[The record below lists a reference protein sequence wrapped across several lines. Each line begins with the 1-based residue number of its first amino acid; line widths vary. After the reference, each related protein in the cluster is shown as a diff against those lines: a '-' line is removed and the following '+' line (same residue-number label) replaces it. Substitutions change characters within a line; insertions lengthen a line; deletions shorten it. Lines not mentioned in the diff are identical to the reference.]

1 MILLSDHNRVRRILL
16 ALLAG
21 ATLLALFAAV
31 SSRAD
36 AHANQIKSSP
46 SPNSE
51 LEVAPDRVI
60 VWFSESIEESFSE
73 LTVLNAAADRVDL
86 NDSSIDSSEP
96 SVMSVS
102 LPPLENGTYTVVW
115 KNLSS
120 IDGHKVVGSF
130 VFAVGESLSAHAQ
143 IYPDEQPL
151 LQTVVDPWLRWLI
164 FISVALVI
172 GGLTFEML
180 IGIPTIYS
188 DPVKQRW
195 VSAAIVASTFWSR
208 IAVASMIVLI
218 LALLGQILQAVS
230 LISGSF
236 SLIPDFGILKSVVLE
251 SGWGRF
257 WMYRAI
263 VAIGMGMM
271 FYASIRMSRSDDIDE
286 ENQDKSAGSL
296 VGDSPATQVVIF
308 LGLVFLGLTAMSGH
322 NAASPVEIRTLAIA
336 TDFVH
341 LVASIVWSG
350 GVIYLTFSVPIF
362 IKHLGKEGASKLFEK
377 AIDKFTVLGVISAG
391 ILVITGLFSSYM
403 QVTNPVALAT
413 PYGWFLVAKLVLLIP
428 LFTIAGFNG
437 FKLVRRFSSDGQRLL
452 GRSLV
457 AESLIVLLVFIT
469 VGWLASLEPAR
480 QYAGRMGIGVS
491 DAVVHTDRDTDTH
504 FDVTI
509 HPAEVGENDV
519 TVQLSEPGGTLVQNA
534 VDVRVRLKFVDDD
547 LGEQLV
553 SLEEDEGGR
562 VWRLKGARLDIAG
575 EYQAEVVVLRSD
587 SFDART
593 AFRFTVFSS
602 DIAADTIEPD
612 TNTANLLFGL
622 QLLII
627 GGLVAA
633 VAFRGIFTS
642 SVFSYAGVQWSLL
655 TPGSIVV
662 ALGLFMLLNVQ
673 VLRIGFPENVRNP
686 FPPTS
691 ESVAIG
697 EPIYVG
703 VCASCHGDNGLG
715 DGLAS
720 VALENK
726 PSDLSVHVPLH
737 SDTILY
743 EFIRDGIGVGMP
755 AQGDLLSE
763 DEMWH
768 LVNYL
773 RAKFDNR

>member
-31 SSRAD
+31 SSRVD

-263 VAIGMGMM
+263 VAIGMGTVS
-271 FYASIRMSRSDDIDE
+271 Y
-286 ENQDKSAGSL
+286 
-296 VGDSPATQVVIF
+296 T
-308 LGLVFLGLTAMSGH
+308 
-322 NAASPVEIRTLAIA
+322 
-336 TDFVH
+336 H
-341 LVASIVWSG
+341 LRAHE
-350 GVIYLTFSVPIF
+350 TR
-362 IKHLGKEGASKLFEK
+362 E
-377 AIDKFTVLGVISAG
+377 DR
-391 ILVITGLFSSYM
+391 
-403 QVTNPVALAT
+403 
-413 PYGWFLVAKLVLLIP
+413 GW
-428 LFTIAGFNG
+428 
-437 FKLVRRFSSDGQRLL
+437 RL
-452 GRSLV
+452 GR
-457 AESLIVLLVFIT
+457 
-469 VGWLASLEPAR
+469 
-480 QYAGRMGIGVS
+480 
-491 DAVVHTDRDTDTH
+491 
-504 FDVTI
+504 
-509 HPAEVGENDV
+509 
-519 TVQLSEPGGTLVQNA
+519 
-534 VDVRVRLKFVDDD
+534 
-547 LGEQLV
+547 
-553 SLEEDEGGR
+553 
-562 VWRLKGARLDIAG
+562 
-575 EYQAEVVVLRSD
+575 
-587 SFDART
+587 
-593 AFRFTVFSS
+593 
-602 DIAADTIEPD
+602 
-612 TNTANLLFGL
+612 
-622 QLLII
+622 
-627 GGLVAA
+627 
-633 VAFRGIFTS
+633 
-642 SVFSYAGVQWSLL
+642 
-655 TPGSIVV
+655 
-662 ALGLFMLLNVQ
+662 
-673 VLRIGFPENVRNP
+673 
-686 FPPTS
+686 
-691 ESVAIG
+691 
-697 EPIYVG
+697 
-703 VCASCHGDNGLG
+703 
-715 DGLAS
+715 
-720 VALENK
+720 
-726 PSDLSVHVPLH
+726 
-737 SDTILY
+737 
-743 EFIRDGIGVGMP
+743 
-755 AQGDLLSE
+755 
-763 DEMWH
+763 
-768 LVNYL
+768 
-773 RAKFDNR
+773 

>member
-1 MILLSDHNRVRRILL
+1 LILLSDHNRGRRILL
-16 ALLAG
+16 ALLTG
-21 ATLLALFAAV
+21 AALLALFALV
-31 SSRAD
+31 TPRAD
-36 AHANQIKSSP
+36 AHANQIKSNP

-60 VWFSESIEESFSE
+60 IWFSESIEESFSE

-130 VFAVGESLSAHAQ
+130 VFAVGESLSAHSQ

-180 IGIPTIYS
+180 IGIPIIYS
-188 DPVKQRW
+188 DPVKQSW

-208 IAVASMIVLI
+208 IAAASMIVLI

-230 LISGSF
+230 VVSGSF
-236 SLIPDFGILKSVVLE
+236 SLIPDLGILKSVVLE

-271 FYASIRMSRSDDIDE
+271 FYASIRMSTSEEIDE
-286 ENQDKSAGSL
+286 ENPDESVGSL

-308 LGLVFLGLTAMSGH
+308 LGLVFLALTAMSGH

-350 GVIYLTFSVPIF
+350 GVIYLAFSVPIF
-362 IKHLGKEGASKLFEK
+362 IKHLGKVGASKLFEA
-377 AIDKFTVLGVISAG
+377 AIDKFTVLGILSAG

-403 QVTNPVALAT
+403 QVTNPAALAT

-428 LFTIAGFNG
+428 LFTLAGFNG
-437 FKLVRRFSSDGQRLL
+437 FKLVRRFNSDGQRLL
-452 GRSLV
+452 SRSLV
-457 AESLIVLLVFIT
+457 AESLLVLLVFIT
-469 VGWLASLEPAR
+469 VGWLASLEPGR
-480 QYAGRMGIGVS
+480 QYAGRMGIGVA
-491 DAVVHTDRDTDTH
+491 DAVVHSDRDTDTH
-504 FDVTI
+504 FNVII

-519 TVQLSEPGGTLVQNA
+519 TVQLSEPGGAMVQNA
-534 VDVRVRLKFVDDD
+534 VDVRVRLRFVDDD

-553 SLEEDEGGR
+553 SLEDKGGGT
-562 VWRLKGARLDIAG
+562 WLLKGARLNIAG
-575 EYQAEVVVLRSD
+575 EYQAEVLVLRSD

-593 AFRFTVFSS
+593 AFRFKVFSS
-602 DIAADTIEPD
+602 DIATDTIEPD
-612 TNTANLLFGL
+612 TDTANLLFGL

-633 VAFRGIFTS
+633 VAFRGILAS
-642 SVFSYAGVQWSLL
+642 SVFSYSGVQWSML

-662 ALGLFMLLNVQ
+662 VLGLLMLLNVQ
-673 VLRIGFPENVRNP
+673 VLRIGFPENIRNP

-703 VCASCHGDNGLG
+703 VCTSCHGDNGLG
-715 DGLAS
+715 DGPAS
-720 VALENK
+720 VALEKK

-755 AQGDLLSE
+755 AQSDLLSE

>member
-1 MILLSDHNRVRRILL
+1 MILLSHHNRVRRMLL
-16 ALLAG
+16 ALLIV
-21 ATLLALFAAV
+21 ATVFVLFAVVTA
-31 SSRAD
+31 RAD

-51 LEVAPDRVI
+51 LEIAPDRVI

-86 NDSSIDSSEP
+86 NDTSIDSSEP

-130 VFAVGESLSAHAQ
+130 VFAVGESLSSHAQ

-195 VSAAIVASTFWSR
+195 VSAAIVVSAFWSR
-208 IAVASMIVLI
+208 IAFASMIVLI

-236 SLIPDFGILKSVVLE
+236 SLIPDFGILKSVVME

-257 WMYRAI
+257 WMYRTV
-263 VAIGMGMM
+263 VAIGMGVML
-271 FYASIRMSRSDDIDE
+271 YASIRMSTSDDSDE
-286 ENQDKSAGSL
+286 ENQGESAGSL
-296 VGDSPATQVVIF
+296 VGDSPTTQVVIF

-362 IKHLGKEGASKLFEK
+362 IKHLGKGAASKLFEK
-377 AIDKFTVLGVISAG
+377 AIDKFTVLGVLSAG

-403 QVTNPVALAT
+403 QVTNLAALAT

-428 LFTIAGFNG
+428 LFTLAGFNG
-437 FKLVRRFSSDGQRLL
+437 FKLVRRLSSDGQRLL
-452 GRSLV
+452 SRSLV
-457 AESLIVLLVFIT
+457 AESFIVLLVFIT

-480 QYAGRMGIGVS
+480 QYAGRMGIGVA
-491 DAVVHTDRDTDTH
+491 DAVVHSDRDTDTY

-519 TVQLSEPGGTLVQNA
+519 TVQLSEPSGTVVQSA
-534 VDVRVRLKFVDDD
+534 VDVRVRLKFIDDD

-553 SLEEDEGGR
+553 SLEDKGGGT
-562 VWRLKGARLDIAG
+562 WSLTGARLDIAG
-575 EYQAEVVVLRSD
+575 EYQAEVLVLRSD

-593 AFRFTVFSS
+593 AFRFTVFSA

-627 GGLVAA
+627 GGLVVA
-633 VAFRGIFTS
+633 VAFRGILLS
-642 SVFSYAGVQWSLL
+642 SVFSYTGLQWSLI
-655 TPGSIVV
+655 TPGTIVV
-662 ALGLFMLLNVQ
+662 ALGLLMLLNVQ
-673 VLRIGFPENVRNP
+673 VFRIGFPENIRNP
-686 FPPTS
+686 FPPNS

-697 EPIYVG
+697 EPIYFG
-703 VCASCHGDNGLG
+703 VCATCHGDNGLG
-715 DGLAS
+715 DGTAS
-720 VALENK
+720 VALEKK
-726 PSDLSVHVPLH
+726 PSDLSVHVPVH

-743 EFIRDGIGVGMP
+743 EFIRDGVGVGMP
-755 AQGDLLSE
+755 AQGELLSE

>member
-1 MILLSDHNRVRRILL
+1 MILLSDHNRGRRILL
-16 ALLAG
+16 ALLTG
-21 ATLLALFAAV
+21 AALLALFALV
-31 SSRAD
+31 TPRAD
-36 AHANQIKSSP
+36 AHANQIKSNP

-60 VWFSESIEESFSE
+60 IWFSESIEESFSE

-130 VFAVGESLSAHAQ
+130 VFAVGESLSAHSQ

-180 IGIPTIYS
+180 IGIPIIYS
-188 DPVKQRW
+188 DPVKQSW

-208 IAVASMIVLI
+208 IAAASMIVLI

-230 LISGSF
+230 VVSGSF
-236 SLIPDFGILKSVVLE
+236 SLTPDLGILKSVVLE

-263 VAIGMGMM
+263 VAIGMGVM
-271 FYASIRMSRSDDIDE
+271 FYASMRMSISEEIDE
-286 ENQDKSAGSL
+286 EHPDESAGSL

-308 LGLVFLGLTAMSGH
+308 LGLIFLGLTAMSGH

-362 IKHLGKEGASKLFEK
+362 IKHLGKVGASKLFET
-377 AIDKFTVLGVISAG
+377 AIDKFTVLGVLSAG

-403 QVTNPVALAT
+403 QVTNPAALAT
-413 PYGWFLVAKLVLLIP
+413 PYGWFLVGKLVLLIP
-428 LFTIAGFNG
+428 LFTLAGFNG

-452 GRSLV
+452 SRTLV
-457 AESLIVLLVFIT
+457 AESLIVLMVFIT

-480 QYAGRMGIGVS
+480 QYAGRMGIGVV
-491 DAVVHTDRDTDTH
+491 DAVVHSDRDTDTY

-519 TVQLSEPGGTLVQNA
+519 TVQLSEPGGTVVKNA
-534 VDVRVRLKFVDDD
+534 VDVRVRLRFVDDD

-553 SLEEDEGGR
+553 SLEDKGGGT
-562 VWRLKGARLDIAG
+562 WRLKGARLDIAG
-575 EYQAEVVVLRSD
+575 EYQAEVLVLRSD

-593 AFRFTVFSS
+593 AFRFKIFSS
-602 DIAADTIEPD
+602 DIAVDTIEPD
-612 TNTANLLFGL
+612 IDTANLLFGL

-633 VAFRGIFTS
+633 VAFRGILAS

-662 ALGLFMLLNVQ
+662 VLGLLMLLNAQ
-673 VLRIGFPENVRNP
+673 VFRIGFPEDIRNP

-715 DGLAS
+715 DGSAS
-720 VALENK
+720 VALEKK

-743 EFIRDGIGVGMP
+743 EFIRDGIGSGMP
-755 AQGDLLSE
+755 AQGELLSE

-768 LVNYL
+768 LVNYM

>member
-16 ALLAG
+16 ALLTG
-21 ATLLALFAAV
+21 VTLLALFALV
-31 SSRAD
+31 TSRAD

-51 LEVAPDRVI
+51 LEVAPDRII

-73 LTVLNAAADRVDL
+73 LTVLNAVADRVDL

-164 FISVALVI
+164 FISVAILI
-172 GGLTFEML
+172 GGLAYEML
-180 IGIPTIYS
+180 IGIPIIYS
-188 DPVKQRW
+188 DPVKQSW
-195 VSAAIVASTFWSR
+195 VSAAIAASTFWSR
-208 IAVASMIVLI
+208 IAAASMIVLI

-263 VAIGMGMM
+263 VAIGMGVM
-271 FYASIRMSRSDDIDE
+271 FYASMRMSISEEIDE
-286 ENQDKSAGSL
+286 EHPDESAGSL

-308 LGLVFLGLTAMSGH
+308 LGLIFLGLTAMSGH

-362 IKHLGKEGASKLFEK
+362 IKHLGKVGASKLFET
-377 AIDKFTVLGVISAG
+377 AIDKFTVLGVLSAG

-403 QVTNPVALAT
+403 QVTNPAALAT
-413 PYGWFLVAKLVLLIP
+413 PYGWFLVGKLVLLIP
-428 LFTIAGFNG
+428 LFTLAGFNG

-452 GRSLV
+452 SRSLM
-457 AESLIVLLVFIT
+457 AESLIVLMVFIT

-480 QYAGRMGIGVS
+480 QYAGRMGIGVV
-491 DAVVHTDRDTDTH
+491 DAVVHSDRDTDTY

-519 TVQLSEPGGTLVQNA
+519 TVQLSEPGGTVVKNA
-534 VDVRVRLKFVDDD
+534 VDVRVRLRFVDDD

-553 SLEEDEGGR
+553 SLEDKGGGT
-562 VWRLKGARLDIAG
+562 WRLKGARLDIAG
-575 EYQAEVVVLRSD
+575 EYQAEVLVLRSD

-593 AFRFTVFSS
+593 AFRFKIFSS
-602 DIAADTIEPD
+602 DITVDTIEPD
-612 TNTANLLFGL
+612 IDTANLLFGL

-633 VAFRGIFTS
+633 VAFRGILAS

-662 ALGLFMLLNVQ
+662 VLGLLMLLNAQ
-673 VLRIGFPENVRNP
+673 VFRIGFPENIRNP

-703 VCASCHGDNGLG
+703 ICASCHGDNGLG
-715 DGLAS
+715 DGSAS
-720 VALENK
+720 VALEKK

-743 EFIRDGIGVGMP
+743 EFIRDGIGPGMP
-755 AQGDLLSE
+755 AQGELLSE

-768 LVNYL
+768 LVNYM

>member
-1 MILLSDHNRVRRILL
+1 LILLSDHNRVRRILL
-16 ALLAG
+16 AMLTG
-21 ATLLALFAAV
+21 ATLLALFALV
-31 SSRAD
+31 TSRAD

-51 LEVAPDRVI
+51 LEVAPDRII

-73 LTVLNAAADRVDL
+73 LTVLNAAAERVDL

-188 DPVKQRW
+188 DPAKQSW
-195 VSAAIVASTFWSR
+195 ASAAIVASAFWSR
-208 IAVASMIVLI
+208 IAAASMIVLI
-218 LALLGQILQAVS
+218 LALVGQILQAVS
-230 LISGSF
+230 VVSGSF
-236 SLIPDFGILKSVVLE
+236 SLIPDLGILKSVVLE
-251 SGWGRF
+251 SGWGRL

-263 VAIGMGMM
+263 VAIGMGVM
-271 FYASIRMSRSDDIDE
+271 FYASIRMSTSEEIDE
-286 ENQDKSAGSL
+286 ENQDEPAGSL

-362 IKHLGKEGASKLFEK
+362 IKHLGKVGASKLFET
-377 AIDKFTVLGVISAG
+377 AIDKFTVLGILSAG

-403 QVTNPVALAT
+403 QVTNPAALAT
-413 PYGWFLVAKLVLLIP
+413 PYGWFLLAKLVLLIP
-428 LFTIAGFNG
+428 LFTLAGFNG
-437 FKLVRRFSSDGQRLL
+437 FKLVRRFNSDGQRLL
-452 GRSLV
+452 SRSLV
-457 AESLIVLLVFIT
+457 AESLIVLLVFIA

-480 QYAGRMGIGVS
+480 QYAGRMGIGVA
-491 DAVVHTDRDTDTH
+491 DAVVHSDRDTDTH
-504 FDVTI
+504 FNVII
-509 HPAEVGENDV
+509 HPSEVGENDV
-519 TVQLSEPGGTLVQNA
+519 TVQLSEPGGEVVQNA

-553 SLEEDEGGR
+553 SLEDKGWGT
-562 VWRLKGARLDIAG
+562 WRLKDARLNIAG
-575 EYQAEVVVLRSD
+575 EYQAEVLVLRSD

-593 AFRFTVFSS
+593 AFRFKVFSS
-602 DIAADTIEPD
+602 DIATDTIEPD
-612 TNTANLLFGL
+612 TDTANLLFGL

-633 VAFRGIFTS
+633 VAFRGILAS
-642 SVFSYAGVQWSLL
+642 SVFSYSGVQWSMF
-655 TPGSIVV
+655 TPGSIVFV
-662 ALGLFMLLNVQ
+662 LGLLMLLNVQ
-673 VLRIGFPENVRNP
+673 VLRIGFPENIRNP

-715 DGLAS
+715 DGPAS
-720 VALENK
+720 VALEKK

-755 AQGDLLSE
+755 AQGELLSE
-763 DEMWH
+763 DEIWH

-773 RAKFDNR
+773 RANFDNR